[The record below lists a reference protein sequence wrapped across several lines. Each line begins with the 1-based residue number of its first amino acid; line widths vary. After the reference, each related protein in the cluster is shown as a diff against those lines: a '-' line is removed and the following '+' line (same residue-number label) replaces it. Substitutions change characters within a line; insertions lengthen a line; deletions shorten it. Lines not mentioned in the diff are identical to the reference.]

1 MVNGGIITVLRVP
14 PIVATLGTLSIYRGI
29 DFFVAGGHEVNLAD
43 LPPGY
48 SNAATDT
55 ILGIPMFVIVAVVV
69 VVIAAL
75 FMRLTRFGRRIY
87 AVGSNAEAASII
99 GIRSRATMFAAFSLC
114 GLLAGVAGV
123 LWGIEFGTIY
133 ATSASGVSLQII
145 AAVVVGGVSI
155 AGGSGTVVG
164 AALGALFLGLI
175 NNALLLLGLP
185 QELLQAIYGTVILVA
200 IGFDA
205 LLQRR
210 ERRITPRAPSDD
222 RLTRHDPRSRRAGT
236 CQAGV
241 VGCPAARRLRALR
254 WETLLLVVIALL
266 VVLGTRLSTVFLTG
280 ANFANLASAVME
292 VAIIALPM
300 TLIIITGDI
309 DLSVESMMG
318 LAGAILGWLWAA
330 GVPLQLGIP
339 VVLAVGMLGGLL
351 NGALIAR
358 GRLPALVV
366 TLGTLA
372 LFRGL
377 ANVVLGTRAI
387 SNFPAPFTAFGFGN
401 IPGTPIPWTLPVFA
415 ILAVVF
421 ALVLHATWIG
431 RQVFAIGK
439 NKDAARY
446 SGVRVATLRTWLFVV
461 TGLIAA
467 LAGVI
472 LAARFNSA
480 RSDNGTGL
488 TLVIVTVVLLG
499 GVDING
505 GKGTIPGVILA
516 VFVLSVLQNALRL
529 AGISSEYQNVAV
541 GLLLIG
547 SVAAPYLA
555 RQTRSLVDGA
565 PSRRRPP
572 AALPPPGEVVD
583 QHP

>member
-1 MVNGGIITVLRVP
+1 MQV
-14 PIVATLGTLSIYRGI
+14 
-29 DFFVAGGHEVNLAD
+29 
-43 LPPGY
+43 
-48 SNAATDT
+48 
-55 ILGIPMFVIVAVVV
+55 
-69 VVIAAL
+69 
-75 FMRLTRFGRRIY
+75 
-87 AVGSNAEAASII
+87 
-99 GIRSRATMFAAFSLC
+99 
-114 GLLAGVAGV
+114 
-123 LWGIEFGTIY
+123 
-133 ATSASGVSLQII
+133 
-145 AAVVVGGVSI
+145 
-155 AGGSGTVVG
+155 
-164 AALGALFLGLI
+164 
-175 NNALLLLGLP
+175 
-185 QELLQAIYGTVILVA
+185 
-200 IGFDA
+200 
-205 LLQRR
+205 
-210 ERRITPRAPSDD
+210 
-222 RLTRHDPRSRRAGT
+222 
-236 CQAGV
+236 
-241 VGCPAARRLRALR
+241 
-254 WETLLLVVIALL
+254 
-266 VVLGTRLSTVFLTG
+266 
-280 ANFANLASAVME
+280 
-292 VAIIALPM
+292 
-300 TLIIITGDI
+300 
-309 DLSVESMMG
+309 
-318 LAGAILGWLWAA
+318 
-330 GVPLQLGIP
+330 GIP
-339 VVLAVGMLGGLL
+339 VVLVVGMLGGLL
-351 NGALIAR
+351 NGALIAH

-372 LFRGL
+372 LFRGM

-401 IPGTPIPWTLPVFA
+401 IPGTPIPWTLPVFVVLA
-415 ILAVVF
+415 IVF

-488 TLVIVTVVLLG
+488 TLVVVTVVLLG

-555 RQTRSLVDGA
+555 RQTRSLVDRA
-565 PSRRRPP
+565 LSRRRPP
-572 AALPPPGEVVD
+572 AAQPPPGEVIG